1 MRAVGDQ
8 GFGEKA
14 HEANLKAPGDNGRDI
29 CVCGGGAEI
38 PAFSVSV
45 ASFAASFWR

>member
-29 CVCGGGAEI
+29 CICGGDTGI
-38 PAFSVSV
+38 PAFNVSV
-45 ASFAASFWR
+45 ASFAASFSR